1 MKRILLIIAVCAAS
15 LLIRNN
21 VQAQTI
27 VPTFSP
33 FSDPNNVVQFGVVP
47 TGTRNNIGQLESG
60 DYGIINSNSAK
71 WLGLGSAPAGA
82 GASVYGKRIQWG
94 QNFAVFNLREN
105 TATDKDLAIQWGG
118 TSDNNQLF
126 FEYATSPFAVPTRVM
141 QLESNGNVGIG
152 ATPGSL
158 DKLRVNGRIR
168 FGSVE
173 YFEDG
178 GAFTTTSGASIRPSI
193 THRYD
198 LGSRSFRWRNIYLSG
213 RIFRTFKL
221 RAVRNVKAVPYGINT
236 IMQLNPIS
244 FDMDGEGTDLG
255 LDPNEVQNVVREAV
269 VNPATKQELDE
280 KGSPIALT
288 EEVDLGINYEALI
301 PVLIKAMQEQQQLID
316 QMSTKIETMQTQLD
330 NTKPG
335 GPKKRQESL
344 PTLNGSELKAE
355 VLQNAP
361 NPFNQ
366 ESSIDFFLPSTV
378 QTATLYIYNMKGE
391 IIKKSR
397 ISDRGSASF
406 QISANTL
413 SPGIYMYTVIAD
425 NKDLGVKK
433 MIVLD

>member
-1 MKRILLIIAVCAAS
+1 MKRILLIIAACALSISIKSS
-15 LLIRNN
+15 L
-21 VQAQTI
+21 QAQTI

-47 TGTRNNIGQLESG
+47 TSTRNNIGHLESG
-60 DYGIINSNSAK
+60 DYGIINSNTAK

-105 TATDKDLAIQWGG
+105 SATDKDLAIQWGG
-118 TSDNNQLF
+118 TSANNQLF
-126 FEYATSPFAVPTRVM
+126 FEYANGPFATPTRVM

-152 ATPGSL
+152 GTPGSL

-178 GAFTTTSGASIRPSI
+178 GAFTTTSGATIRPSI

-198 LGSRSFRWRNIYLSG
+198 LGTRRFRWRNIYLSG
-213 RIFRTFKL
+213 RIFRTFKF
-221 RAVRNVKAVPYGINT
+221 RAVRNIKAVPYGIST

-255 LDPNEVQNVVREAV
+255 LDPNELQNVIREAV
-269 VNPATKQELDE
+269 VNPAEKQEIDE
-280 KGSPIALT
+280 KGSPITLS

-301 PVLIKAMQEQQQLID
+301 PVLIKAMQEQQQLINE
-316 QMSTKIETMQTQLD
+316 MSTKMVTMQTQLD
-330 NTKPG
+330 NTKTS
-335 GPKKRQESL
+335 GPKKRQESEQNL
-344 PTLNGSELKAE
+344 ESNQLKAE

-366 ESSIDFFLPSTV
+366 ESSIDFFLPTNV

-391 IIKKSR
+391 IVKKSQ
-397 ISDRGSASF
+397 ITDRGSASY
-406 QISANTL
+406 QISANML

-425 NKDLGVKK
+425 NQDLGVKK